1 MIPLPLA
8 LAVDSDLPALAGRDA
23 QSLAHIL
30 DGILRAVHFDVV
42 NRELRLPQ
50 YGGDYDVRPF
60 PLPGSPVDVAAMKV
74 RLRQG
79 EKTSPTAEEHSLARR
94 IRYAFAFFMFG
105 EALAR
110 DLLEQLFGKG
120 EGRIIDE
127 GLKLGLFV
135 RAEGQTIR
143 MNGLSLFS
151 RRLGNGETIH
161 LFADTPP
168 YFDRR
173 TERQRVYIG
182 ADSYELMDR
191 ISRMRGIS
199 GCCVEM
205 GSGSGIQL
213 VAALKQHPGIT
224 TGNREG
230 ARSPRR
236 ERLVF
241 NAALN
246 GVADRV
252 TIVES
257 DLRLRAEL
265 DGCPVSVALSNPPFL
280 AMPRW
285 VDLDPGDRAT
295 VDALADIRET
305 EGGPQ
310 LDLQSLFPEAGWG
323 GDDGL
328 EVTKSFVEA
337 LAPILAQGTPFV
349 IYSQFAGDRT
359 GPNRMREYLTG
370 TPASSLRSSRCRR
383 GPYLRGTRRRIDIL
397 EGRSRPVLS
406 GEQAA
411 ETIARLIVSALLARR
426 EPRRIQ
432 TTVRKG
438 SPEQRLVANLSERI
452 PRVLPCSG
460 DQPFPR
466 RVCRVDQAT
475 GGSKFVNCLSVSHR
489 ETCTRT
495 VVSSNPSATISRRI
509 HVEEDVCRN
518 NCARRALHACRVRM
532 CSRNFNRAA
541 SWAPYSIRNA
551 PAYRAPR

>member
-1 MIPLPLA
+1 MPLA
-8 LAVDSDLPALAGRDA
+8 LAVDSDLRALAGRDA
-23 QSLAHIL
+23 RSLAQIL

-79 EKTSPTAEEHSLARR
+79 EKTSPTADEHCLARR
-94 IRYAFAFFMFG
+94 IRYAFTFFMFG

-127 GLKLGLFV
+127 GLKLGLFSH
-135 RAEGQTIR
+135 AEGQTIR

-191 ISRMRGIS
+191 ISRMRAIS

-205 GSGSGIQL
+205 GSGSGVQL

-224 TGNREG
+224 TAIGKERD
-230 ARSPRR
+230 RR
-236 ERLVF
+236 AANVSVF
-241 NAALN
+241 NSALN
-246 GVADRV
+246 GVADKI
-252 TIVES
+252 TIIEG
-257 DLRLRAEL
+257 DLRLHDEL
-265 DGCPVSVALSNPPFL
+265 NGCPVSVALSNPPFL

-285 VDLDPGDRAT
+285 VDLEPGDRAT

-337 LAPILAQGTPFV
+337 LAPMLAPGTPFV

-359 GPNRMREYLTG
+359 SPMRMREYSQHAGFEFAFEPL
-370 TPASSLRSSRCRR
+370 PSRPVFARH
-383 GPYLRGTRRRIDIL
+383 PQTNDIL
-397 EGRSRPVLS
+397 EGRSCPVLT

-438 SPEQRLVANLSERI
+438 SPEQRLVANLSEKI
-452 PRVLPCSG
+452 QQS
-460 DQPFPR
+460 
-466 RVCRVDQAT
+466 
-475 GGSKFVNCLSVSHR
+475 
-489 ETCTRT
+489 
-495 VVSSNPSATISRRI
+495 
-509 HVEEDVCRN
+509 
-518 NCARRALHACRVRM
+518 
-532 CSRNFNRAA
+532 
-541 SWAPYSIRNA
+541 
-551 PAYRAPR
+551 YRAQGISHFHDGFAVLIKQPADPNS

>member
-1 MIPLPLA
+1 M
-8 LAVDSDLPALAGRDA
+8 DSDLPALAGRDA
-23 QSLAHIL
+23 RSLAHIL
-30 DGILRAVHFDVV
+30 NDILRAVHFDVV

-79 EKTSPTAEEHSLARR
+79 EKTSPTADEHRLARR

-110 DLLEQLFGKG
+110 DLVEQLFGKG

-151 RRLGNGETIH
+151 RRLENGETIH

-191 ISRMRGIS
+191 ISRMRVNS

-205 GSGSGIQL
+205 GSGSGIQV
-213 VAALKQHPGIT
+213 VAALKQHRGIT
-224 TGNREG
+224 TAIGKERD
-230 ARSPRR
+230 RR
-236 ERLVF
+236 AANVSVF

-246 GVADRV
+246 GVGDRI
-252 TIVES
+252 TIIDS
-257 DLRLRAEL
+257 DLRLHAAL
-265 DGCPVSVALSNPPFL
+265 DGCPVSVAMSNPPFL

-285 VDLDPGDRAT
+285 LDLDASDRPT
-295 VDALADIRET
+295 VDAVADIRET
-305 EGGPQ
+305 EAGMQ
-310 LDLQSLFPEAGWG
+310 LDLQALFPEAGWG

-328 EVTKSFVEA
+328 EITKSFIA
-337 LAPILAQGTPFV
+337 SLAPILAPGTPFI
-349 IYSQFAGDRT
+349 IYSQFAGDHA
-359 GPNRMREYLTG
+359 GPMRIREYAQHAGFEFGFEPL
-370 TPASSLRSSRCRR
+370 PSRKVFARH
-383 GPYLRGTRRRIDIL
+383 PQTNDIL
-397 EGRSRPVLS
+397 EGRSCPVLTD
-406 GEQAA
+406 EQSA

-426 EPRRIQ
+426 ESRRLQ
-432 TTVRKG
+432 TMVRTG
-438 SPEQRLVANLSERI
+438 SPEQRLVANVSERI
-452 PRVLPCSG
+452 QQS
-460 DQPFPR
+460 
-466 RVCRVDQAT
+466 
-475 GGSKFVNCLSVSHR
+475 
-489 ETCTRT
+489 
-495 VVSSNPSATISRRI
+495 
-509 HVEEDVCRN
+509 
-518 NCARRALHACRVRM
+518 
-532 CSRNFNRAA
+532 
-541 SWAPYSIRNA
+541 
-551 PAYRAPR
+551 YRAQGISHFHDGFAVLIKQPADPNS

>member
-1 MIPLPLA
+1 MISLGPLPA
-8 LAVDSDLPALAGRDA
+8 LTVDSDLRALAGRDA
-23 QSLAHIL
+23 RSLAHIL

-79 EKTSPTAEEHSLARR
+79 EKTSPTADEHRLARR

-120 EGRIIDE
+120 EGGIIDE
-127 GLKLGLFV
+127 GVKLGLFV
-135 RAEGQTIR
+135 HAEGQTIR

-191 ISRMRGIS
+191 ISRMRVNS

-224 TGNREG
+224 TAIGKERD
-230 ARSPRR
+230 RR
-236 ERLVF
+236 AANVSVF
-241 NAALN
+241 NSALN
-246 GVADRV
+246 GVADKI
-252 TIVES
+252 TIIEG
-257 DLRLRAEL
+257 DLRLHDEL
-265 DGCPVSVALSNPPFL
+265 NGCPVSVALSNPPFL

-285 VDLDPGDRAT
+285 VDLEPGDRAT

-337 LAPILAQGTPFV
+337 LAPMLAPGTPFV

-359 GPNRMREYLTG
+359 SPMRMREYSQHAGFEFAFEPL
-370 TPASSLRSSRCRR
+370 PSR
-383 GPYLRGTRRRIDIL
+383 PVFAWHPQTNDIL
-397 EGRSRPVLS
+397 EGRSCPVLT

-438 SPEQRLVANLSERI
+438 SPEQRLVANLSEKI
-452 PRVLPCSG
+452 QQS
-460 DQPFPR
+460 
-466 RVCRVDQAT
+466 
-475 GGSKFVNCLSVSHR
+475 
-489 ETCTRT
+489 
-495 VVSSNPSATISRRI
+495 
-509 HVEEDVCRN
+509 
-518 NCARRALHACRVRM
+518 
-532 CSRNFNRAA
+532 
-541 SWAPYSIRNA
+541 
-551 PAYRAPR
+551 YRAQGISHFHDGFAVLIKQPADPNS